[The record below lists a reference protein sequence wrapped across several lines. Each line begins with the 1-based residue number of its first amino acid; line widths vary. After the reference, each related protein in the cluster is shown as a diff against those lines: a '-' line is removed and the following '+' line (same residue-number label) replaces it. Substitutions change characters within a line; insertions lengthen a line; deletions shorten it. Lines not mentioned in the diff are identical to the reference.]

1 MLLLQSSNVKFDFP
15 TICSVVNLLLEQSN
29 AVKLSGND
37 EEESELIWLFL
48 TSSIEM
54 LLGKDGKEVN
64 LFEPQYRFFKAV
76 LLDTLSEVKELFWH
90 SSMNILVQLVTL
102 RLVKLLLVQSKR
114 VMLLLLMS
122 KVFNG
127 LRSFIVTMPESKLLE
142 QFKDFI

>member
-54 LLGKDGKEVN
+54 LLGNDGKAVN
-64 LFEPQYRFFKAV
+64 LFEPQ
-76 LLDTLSEVKELFWH
+76 
-90 SSMNILVQLVTL
+90 
-102 RLVKLLLVQSKR
+102 
-114 VMLLLLMS
+114 
-122 KVFNG
+122 
-127 LRSFIVTMPESKLLE
+127 
-142 QFKDFI
+142 